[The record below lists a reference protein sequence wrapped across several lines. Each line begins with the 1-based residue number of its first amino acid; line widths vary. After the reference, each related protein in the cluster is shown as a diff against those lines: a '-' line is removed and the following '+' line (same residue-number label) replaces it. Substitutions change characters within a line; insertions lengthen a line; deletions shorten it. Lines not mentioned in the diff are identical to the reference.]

1 MIKVIRVFRDSVGK
15 KVSLYKQAWY
25 PKRIVV
31 LGSVIV
37 LMTQVF
43 VFFGCSE
50 ANGRITTPADF
61 TGFIT
66 QIKTAEEGKGVTT
79 IFAESHADKIV
90 HRYLIEVTNNTM
102 FFQWDEKSYYPSGIN
117 DLLLHDHIQVW
128 FSTPVKKPHPIRGRA
143 KQVVVIN
150 HY

>member
-1 MIKVIRVFRDSVGK
+1 MIKVIRVFRDSVAK
-15 KVSLYKQAWY
+15 KVSLYKQAWH